1 MQSTPQTPETVPGIL
16 DDTYHPGATYEE
28 RLDLCDGFF
37 RVMRNRR
44 KGPKFIRI
52 GSAVR
57 YGERAVAEW
66 LAEQQTGSAQ

>member
-1 MQSTPQTPETVPGIL
+1 MNQPSDTAIVPGIL
-16 DDTYHPGATYEE
+16 DDTYHPGATYEK

-52 GSAVR
+52 GTAVR
-57 YGERAVAEW
+57 YGERAIAEW
-66 LAEQQTGSAQ
+66 LAAQQGGAA